1 MPRYGLCQ
9 PWPLISAKDHRL
21 PSKTAW
27 WTQEPDLSDARTYL
41 DVRDAVARRIG
52 TSDLARGA
60 RLPSERQMQTATG
73 AARGTVRAALFQLEA
88 EGLIYRK
95 TRSGWYVSPS
105 PIAYDPTRWESFTVF
120 VTAQGRAPRT
130 EALETQEMTAT
141 PALAG
146 VFGVAMGAPLFTL
159 RRRRYI
165 DDRAV
170 LIETIQVDPRLAPDL
185 LNHDLNGSLTGVLRS
200 HYGIEV
206 VRNRVEMSPCAFTE
220 AEAEALGIRPGLPGL
235 LIKRISYD
243 DKGRVVEYDHEYWLH
258 DALKVTLDIHLE
270 D

>member
-1 MPRYGLCQ
+1 MGYETPGPSPC
-9 PWPLISAKDHRL
+9 AKDHRL

-27 WTQEPDLSDARTYL
+27 WTQGQDLSDTRTYL
-41 DVRDAVARRIG
+41 DVRDAIARRIG
-52 TSDLARGA
+52 TTDLSHEA
-60 RLPSERQMQTATG
+60 RLPSERQLQTTTG

-95 TRSGWYVSPS
+95 NRSGWYVSPP
-105 PIAYDPTRWESFTVF
+105 PIAYDPTRWESFMSYVA
-120 VTAQGRAPRT
+120 AQGRTPRT
-130 EALETQEMTAT
+130 EALEAGEDVASQ
-141 PALAG
+141 ALAE
-146 VFGVAMGAPLFTL
+146 VFGIAAGAPLFTI

-170 LIETIQVDPRLAPDL
+170 LVETIHVDPRLAPDL
-185 LNHDLNGSLTGVLRS
+185 LAHDLNGSLTGVLRS

-206 VRNRVEMSPCAFTE
+206 VRNRVEMRPCAFTE
-220 AEAEALGIRPGLPGL
+220 TEAEALRIRSGLPGL

-243 DKGRVVEYDHEYWLH
+243 DQGRVVEYDHEYWLH
-258 DALKVTLDIHLE
+258 DALKVTVDIHLE